1 MCLDAAQLWA
11 DRRFGRT
18 HDDADLLIAA
28 FARRLRATVV
38 TNETGDFSDLEVP
51 FVDWMVEDPAG

>member
-1 MCLDAAQLWA
+1 MRPSSGPTDV
-11 DRRFGRT
+11 DTVGRT

-38 TNETGDFSDLEVP
+38 TNDTGDFADLEVP
-51 FVDWMVEDPAG
+51 VVDWMVEDPAC